1 MNFIVKETGKDVNVN
16 WQIRASEVRVIG
28 HDGKQIGILPLK
40 EAMKLAEEQGLD
52 LVEVAP
58 QATPPVCR
66 IMNYGKYKYQQSKKI
81 QEAKKHQTVIQVKEV
96 KIRPRTEE
104 HDLQFKL
111 RHAKRFLSEGN
122 KVKVS
127 MLFRGREIA
136 HPEMGRELLDR
147 VIAELKDLVVI
158 EQAPRLEGRNMVMLL
173 APKT

>member
-1 MNFIVKETGKDVNVN
+1 MNFIAKETGKDVNVN
-16 WQIRASEVRVIG
+16 WQIRAPEVRVIG

-40 EAMKLAEEQGLD
+40 EAMKLAEEHGLD

-136 HPEMGRELLDR
+136 HPEMGKELLER
-147 VIAELKDLVVI
+147 IIAELKDLMVI
-158 EQAPRLEGRNMVMLL
+158 EQAPRLEGRSMVMLL

>member
-147 VIAELKDLVVI
+147 VIAELKDLMVI

>member
-1 MNFIVKETGKDVNVN
+1 MNFIAKETGKDVNVN
-16 WQIRASEVRVIG
+16 WQIRAPEVRVIG
-28 HDGKQIGILPLK
+28 HDGKQIGILSLK

-136 HPEMGRELLDR
+136 HPEMGKELLER
-147 VIAELKDLVVI
+147 IIAELKDLMVI